1 MQSLHL
7 ARRPGPS
14 SPPSRS
20 QWEYTRLSDVDLLA
34 LVADERDRAAFAEL
48 FSRKARPVY
57 SLLQRQVGDRGVAD
71 DAVQEAFISV
81 WRFARSY
88 RKDRGAVDAWLFTIA
103 RHAAHQVLHSRRLV
117 AVTDPP
123 DMADPAPTPDQATL
137 TEMENFRIH
146 TAVECLPCRERE
158 IIERAYFQ
166 DMSQSQ
172 IADDLGVPLGT
183 IKTRNRSALRHLA
196 DILDEE
202 VTQ

>member
-1 MQSLHL
+1 
-7 ARRPGPS
+7 
-14 SPPSRS
+14 
-20 QWEYTRLSDVDLLA
+20 
-34 LVADERDRAAFAEL
+34 
-48 FSRKARPVY
+48 
-57 SLLQRQVGDRGVAD
+57 
-71 DAVQEAFISV
+71 
-81 WRFARSY
+81 
-88 RKDRGAVDAWLFTIA
+88 VDAWLFTIA
-103 RHAAHQVLHSRRLV
+103 RHAAHQVLYSRRLV

-146 TAVECLPCRERE
+146 TAVERLPCRERE

-172 IADDLGVPLGT
+172 IAEDLGVPLGT